1 MASRNDSSTLCG
13 YLLGDSVDG
22 CCYDGPKVPF
32 ALAQRSWGDDVLHE
46 RLNADFSVPGES
58 VALLLQAWDRLS
70 TSPDLFLALV
80 PSGHHNGWLPN
91 PRRPSVC
98 THVRNTPPPNVGDIL
113 PDRPARVASALREQE
128 SQKPCEFAGSSNE
141 KQAVDPQE
149 TNPQVVVNYGFKS
162 GWRDSNSRP
171 LAPQACLALRQKA
184 RFSRGFPRF

>member
-1 MASRNDSSTLCG
+1 LASRNDSSTLCR

-32 ALAQRSWGDDVLHE
+32 ALAQRSWGVDVLHV

-91 PRRPSVC
+91 PRRPAAQSAKALSL
-98 THVRNTPPPNVGDIL
+98 HPRAEHPPPNVGDIL
-113 PDRPARVASALREQE
+113 PDRPARVASALTGQE
-128 SQKPCEFAGSSNE
+128 SQKPCEFAGWNNE
-141 KQAVDPQE
+141 KQAVDRQE
-149 TNPQVVVNYGFKS
+149 SNPQVVVN
-162 GWRDSNSRP
+162 
-171 LAPQACLALRQKA
+171 
-184 RFSRGFPRF
+184 